1 MTLQKRIFEQLS
13 KNSKKKFNK
22 YRAKLGITQDL
33 NGAVDGFSGTLETAQ
48 KVVDSA
54 IAVNLAIKN
63 VEDDARF
70 YNDYASITYDDLG
83 RNMEYIQGLL
93 DKASD
98 LANELG
104 VPEEDIDGYKRA
116 SDFLIDLKNSANLMN
131 THTLEFDI

>member
-1 MTLQKRIFEQLS
+1 MTIQERIFTQLS

-33 NGAVDGFSGTLETAQ
+33 TGAVDGLSGTLETAQ

-70 YNDYASITYDDLG
+70 YNDYAEITYEDLG
-83 RNMEYIQGLL
+83 RNMQYIQDLL
-93 DKASD
+93 DRASE

-116 SDFLIDLKNSANLMN
+116 SDFLIDLKKMSGYLN